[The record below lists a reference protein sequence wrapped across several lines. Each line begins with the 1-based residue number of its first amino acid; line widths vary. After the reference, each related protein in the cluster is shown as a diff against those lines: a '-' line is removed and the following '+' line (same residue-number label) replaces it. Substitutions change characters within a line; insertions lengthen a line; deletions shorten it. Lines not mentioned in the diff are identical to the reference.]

1 MLMTWTQTVKWLSHT
16 SWTEVSEVTQETLN
30 ISLCHSPLTGSRRH
44 GAGKHWVGNLHS
56 GLESTGCSCRAWHM
70 DRKGEA
76 VTDWEAT
83 ETFGCEMRWRC
94 PTIGTPRQQ
103 LWEDASSA
111 ALSMA
116 LSQSVPGQE
125 GSALSSC
132 PKAPSTTSAI
142 ERPAD
147 KMPYNLNHGSEQTKG
162 EWWTQRCILI
172 FQCLLLCKFQIFL
185 SRLKTFTKWKT
196 SSAFL

>member
-30 ISLCHSPLTGSRRH
+30 ISLCHSPLMGSRRH
-44 GAGKHWVGNLHS
+44 GAGKHWVGNVHS

-70 DRKGEA
+70 DRR
-76 VTDWEAT
+76 
-83 ETFGCEMRWRC
+83 GCDRLGGHGDVRLWDEMEM

-103 LWEDASSA
+103 LWEAASSA

-132 PKAPSTTSAI
+132 PMAPSTTSAT

-162 EWWTQRCILI
+162 EWWTQRYILI